1 MKTGGIVL
9 ELLIFIAV
17 GGLLSMYFPWYAY
30 AVAFGILAYLM
41 NMKKKAFLT
50 GFLSGAIL
58 WFAGAI
64 WINQMNPSSL
74 PEKMAS
80 VLPLGGNTVLL
91 YVVTAVVGGIVG
103 GLWTLAGSKL
113 RRN

>member
-1 MKTGGIVL
+1 MKTGGIIL

-17 GGLLSMYFPWYAY
+17 GGLLSLFFPWYAY

-41 NMKKKAFLT
+41 GMKKKAFII
-50 GFLSGAIL
+50 GFLSGFIL
-58 WFAGAI
+58 WLVGAL
-64 WINQMNPSSL
+64 WINQVNPSSL
-74 PEKMAS
+74 PEKMSS
-80 VLPLGGNTVLL
+80 VLPLGGNVVIL
-91 YVVTAVVGGIVG
+91 YLVTGLVGGLVG